1 MNAGAGQLA
10 GLFSIVSMLF
20 MVQDF
25 TARAAGQPSEG
36 SNEFWPEFDFFIQLN
51 QQSRIFAMYT
61 ATKSADL
68 GAYANGQAGL
78 YYDYWMARPLRK
90 PLIGYFDPSRS
101 KALMLRVGYLL
112 NRPKGNSG
120 NATEHT
126 ATVEINSRAQLPAN
140 LLLSMRNRVDLGWAA
155 GDPNHRY
162 RNQLKLAWTF
172 NAGRFQ
178 FAPYAHAEVFYEFK
192 DGHWTRFRYAAG
204 AEWYITKRYVLEGYY
219 LRQNTWRQV
228 PRFVNGL
235 GAVFQIHLR

>member
-1 MNAGAGQLA
+1 MGQPHMNACAGRLE

-20 MVQDF
+20 TVQAF
-25 TARAAGQPSEG
+25 TVAAVAQPPEW
-36 SNEFWPEFDFFIQLN
+36 SNEFWPEFDFFINLN
-51 QQSRIFAMYT
+51 QQSRFFAMYT

-126 ATVEINSRAQLPAN
+126 A
-140 LLLSMRNRVDLGWAA
+140 
-155 GDPNHRY
+155 
-162 RNQLKLAWTF
+162 
-172 NAGRFQ
+172 
-178 FAPYAHAEVFYEFK
+178 
-192 DGHWTRFRYAAG
+192 
-204 AEWYITKRYVLEGYY
+204 
-219 LRQNTWRQV
+219 
-228 PRFVNGL
+228 
-235 GAVFQIHLR
+235 